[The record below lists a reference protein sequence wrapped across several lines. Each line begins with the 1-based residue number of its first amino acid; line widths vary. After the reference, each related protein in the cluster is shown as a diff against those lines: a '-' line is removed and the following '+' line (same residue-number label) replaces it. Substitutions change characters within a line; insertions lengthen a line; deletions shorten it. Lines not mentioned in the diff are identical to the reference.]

1 LSGVSFKQIGNRLYG
16 AFVLG
21 AAFVEGGVAGGGVD
35 PESLQPVNTALKARP
50 NSNTTKDSF
59 FIGTRTLYWFGAKH
73 K

>member
-1 LSGVSFKQIGNRLYG
+1 M
-16 AFVLG
+16 LG